1 MKSEKVKEMLDSCY
15 MAKRILDMLPK
26 LPEGVLPSYVRYLET
41 IIELE
46 EKNQKV
52 KVSDVSEVLNLPR
65 PGVTR
70 TINAMEEKGY
80 LKKETA
86 KHDGRVTYVTV
97 TKEGKMIF
105 EKYNKDYFQKLAL
118 CLNHVSNDEADCMI
132 QTIEKFYEI
141 MCEGRE
147 KSWITLNRILHRE
160 VF

>member
-86 KHDGRVTYVTV
+86 KYDGRVTYVTV

-132 QTIEKFYEI
+132 QTIEKFYEV

-147 KSWITLNRILHRE
+147 K
-160 VF
+160 

>member
-132 QTIEKFYEI
+132 QTIEKFYEV
-141 MCEGRE
+141 MCEGSE
-147 KSWITLNRILHRE
+147 K
-160 VF
+160 

>member
-65 PGVTR
+65 PGVTG

-132 QTIEKFYEI
+132 QTIEKFYEV

-147 KSWITLNRILHRE
+147 K
-160 VF
+160 

>member
-97 TKEGKMIF
+97 TKKGKMIF

-147 KSWITLNRILHRE
+147 K
-160 VF
+160 

>member
-118 CLNHVSNDEADCMI
+118 YLNHVSNDEADCVI
-132 QTIEKFYEI
+132 QTIEKFYEV

-147 KSWITLNRILHRE
+147 K
-160 VF
+160 

>member
-1 MKSEKVKEMLDSCY
+1 MTSEKIKEMLDSCY

-52 KVSDVSEVLNLPR
+52 KVSDVSEVLNLPS

-70 TINAMEEKGY
+70 TIHAMEEKEY

-132 QTIEKFYEI
+132 QTIEKFYEV

-147 KSWITLNRILHRE
+147 K
-160 VF
+160 

>member
-70 TINAMEEKGY
+70 TIHAMKEKGY

-132 QTIEKFYEI
+132 QTIEKFYEV

-147 KSWITLNRILHRE
+147 K
-160 VF
+160 

>member
-105 EKYNKDYFQKLAL
+105 EKYKKDHLQKLAL

-132 QTIEKFYEI
+132 QTIEKFYEV

-147 KSWITLNRILHRE
+147 K
-160 VF
+160 

>member
-1 MKSEKVKEMLDSCY
+1 MTSEKIKEMLDSCY

-52 KVSDVSEVLNLPR
+52 RVSDVSEVLNLPR

-70 TINAMEEKGY
+70 TIHAMKEKGY

-132 QTIEKFYEI
+132 QTIEKFYEV

-147 KSWITLNRILHRE
+147 K
-160 VF
+160 

>member
-70 TINAMEEKGY
+70 AIHAMEEKEY

-118 CLNHVSNDEADCMI
+118 CLNHVSSDEADCMI
-132 QTIEKFYEI
+132 QTIEKFYEV

-147 KSWITLNRILHRE
+147 K
-160 VF
+160 

>member
-1 MKSEKVKEMLDSCY
+1 MKSEKVKEMLDSYY

-147 KSWITLNRILHRE
+147 K
-160 VF
+160 

>member
-26 LPEGVLPSYVRYLET
+26 LPEGVLPSYVRYLEK

-147 KSWITLNRILHRE
+147 K
-160 VF
+160 

>member
-65 PGVTR
+65 PGVTS
-70 TINAMEEKGY
+70 TIHAMEEKGY

-97 TKEGKMIF
+97 TKEGKTIF

-132 QTIEKFYEI
+132 QTIEKFYEV

-147 KSWITLNRILHRE
+147 K
-160 VF
+160 

>member
-70 TINAMEEKGY
+70 TIHAMEEKGY

-86 KHDGRVTYVTV
+86 KHDGRVTYISVTE
-97 TKEGKMIF
+97 EGWKLF
-105 EKYNKDYFQKLAL
+105 HKYDEHYFGELSADL
-118 CLNHVSNDEADCMI
+118 SDISEEDADCMI
-132 QTIEKFYEI
+132 RTIEKFYQI
-141 MCEGRE
+141 MCERRTHYD
-147 KSWITLNRILHRE
+147 K
-160 VF
+160 

>member
-15 MAKRILDMLPK
+15 MAKKILDMLPK

-147 KSWITLNRILHRE
+147 K
-160 VF
+160 

>member
-15 MAKRILDMLPK
+15 MAKRILDMFPK

-132 QTIEKFYEI
+132 QTIEKFYEV

-147 KSWITLNRILHRE
+147 K
-160 VF
+160 

>member
-97 TKEGKMIF
+97 TKERKMIF
-105 EKYNKDYFQKLAL
+105 EKYNKDYLQKLAL

-132 QTIEKFYEI
+132 QTIEKFYEV

-147 KSWITLNRILHRE
+147 K
-160 VF
+160 

>member
-1 MKSEKVKEMLDSCY
+1 MKSEKAKEMLDSCY

-132 QTIEKFYEI
+132 QTIEKFYEV

-147 KSWITLNRILHRE
+147 K
-160 VF
+160 

>member
-1 MKSEKVKEMLDSCY
+1 MKF
-15 MAKRILDMLPK
+15 
-26 LPEGVLPSYVRYLET
+26 
-41 IIELE
+41 
-46 EKNQKV
+46 
-52 KVSDVSEVLNLPR
+52 LNLPR

-70 TINAMEEKGY
+70 TIHAMEEKRIF
-80 LKKETA
+80 KKKKLL

-132 QTIEKFYEI
+132 QTIEKFYEV

-147 KSWITLNRILHRE
+147 K
-160 VF
+160 

>member
-70 TINAMEEKGY
+70 TIHAMEETGY
-80 LKKETA
+80 LTKEPA
-86 KHDGRVTYVTV
+86 KHDGRVPYVTV

-132 QTIEKFYEI
+132 QTIKKFYEV

-147 KSWITLNRILHRE
+147 K
-160 VF
+160 

>member
-118 CLNHVSNDEADCMI
+118 YLNHVSNDEADCMI

-147 KSWITLNRILHRE
+147 K
-160 VF
+160 

>member
-70 TINAMEEKGY
+70 TIHAMKEKGY

-132 QTIEKFYEI
+132 QTIKKFYEV

-147 KSWITLNRILHRE
+147 K
-160 VF
+160 

>member
-26 LPEGVLPSYVRYLET
+26 LPEGVLPSYVRYLEM

-147 KSWITLNRILHRE
+147 K
-160 VF
+160 

>member
-65 PGVTR
+65 PGVTH
-70 TINAMEEKGY
+70 TIHAMEEKGY

-132 QTIEKFYEI
+132 QTIKKFYEV

-147 KSWITLNRILHRE
+147 K
-160 VF
+160 

>member
-1 MKSEKVKEMLDSCY
+1 MTSEKIKEMLDSCY

-70 TINAMEEKGY
+70 TIHAMKEKGY

-132 QTIEKFYEI
+132 QTIEKFYKV

-147 KSWITLNRILHRE
+147 K
-160 VF
+160 

>member
-1 MKSEKVKEMLDSCY
+1 MTSEKIKEMLDSCY

-70 TINAMEEKGY
+70 TIHAMKEKGY

-132 QTIEKFYEI
+132 QTIKKFYEV

-147 KSWITLNRILHRE
+147 K
-160 VF
+160 

>member
-1 MKSEKVKEMLDSCY
+1 

-70 TINAMEEKGY
+70 TIHAMKEKGY

-132 QTIEKFYEI
+132 QTIEKFYEV

-147 KSWITLNRILHRE
+147 K
-160 VF
+160 

>member
-118 CLNHVSNDEADCMI
+118 YLNHVSNDEADCMI
-132 QTIEKFYEI
+132 QTIEKFYEV

-147 KSWITLNRILHRE
+147 K
-160 VF
+160 

>member
-65 PGVTR
+65 QEVKS
-70 TINAMEEKGY
+70 TIHAMEEKGY

-97 TKEGKMIF
+97 TIEGKMIF
-105 EKYNKDYFQKLAL
+105 FIYNKNYFQKLAL
-118 CLNHVSNDEADCMI
+118 CLNHVYNDEADCMI
-132 QTIEKFYEI
+132 QTIEKLYEV
-141 MCEGRE
+141 MCEGR
-147 KSWITLNRILHRE
+147 
-160 VF
+160 

>member
-52 KVSDVSEVLNLPR
+52 KVSDVSEFLNLPR

-132 QTIEKFYEI
+132 QTIEKFYEV

-147 KSWITLNRILHRE
+147 K
-160 VF
+160 

>member
-52 KVSDVSEVLNLPR
+52 KVSNVSEVLNLPR

-132 QTIEKFYEI
+132 QTIEKFYEV

-147 KSWITLNRILHRE
+147 K
-160 VF
+160 

>member
-1 MKSEKVKEMLDSCY
+1 MTSEKVKEMLDSCY

-70 TINAMEEKGY
+70 TINTMEEKGY

-97 TKEGKMIF
+97 TKGGKMIF

-132 QTIEKFYEI
+132 QTIEKFYEV

-147 KSWITLNRILHRE
+147 K
-160 VF
+160 

>member
-52 KVSDVSEVLNLPR
+52 KVSDVSEVLNLHR

-132 QTIEKFYEI
+132 QTIEKFYEV

-147 KSWITLNRILHRE
+147 K
-160 VF
+160 

>member
-65 PGVTR
+65 PGVTC
-70 TINAMEEKGY
+70 TIHAMEEKGY

-97 TKEGKMIF
+97 TKAGKMIF

-132 QTIEKFYEI
+132 QTIEKFYEV

-147 KSWITLNRILHRE
+147 K
-160 VF
+160 

>member
-132 QTIEKFYEI
+132 QTIGKFYEV

-147 KSWITLNRILHRE
+147 K
-160 VF
+160 